1 MQLLYIVSKYE
12 PCMQL
17 LLLKKY
23 FKNLC
28 HYGILNDSID
38 KAMGKCI
45 AVINTIQ
52 KQTLTK

>member
-1 MQLLYIVSKYE
+1 MQLLYILSKYE
-12 PCMQL
+12 PCMKL

>member
-1 MQLLYIVSKYE
+1 MQLLYILSKYE
-12 PCMQL
+12 PCIQL
-17 LLLKKY
+17 LLL
-23 FKNLC
+23 KNLC